1 MVYLFAGA
9 SRRGDIR
16 EHLQSL
22 ADNQFHLELKEL
34 DLELHHSHD
43 LSKTK
48 LWDDLYSE
56 IDQGKVDVLLWSPPC
71 NTFSRARHN
80 FKHGGPRPLRSA
92 AWPLGFPWLRTQD
105 QETAQT
111 ANFFVFQCLEAA
123 RRMHLQNKFFWGEHP
138 EDLGK
143 TKSGDTPASIWQLPV
158 VRELAELTSAACWP
172 IHQCIFGA
180 PSSKPTRLMSNLPSC
195 LQHGQQWPTF
205 DENCFY
211 SGPLGR
217 CPHEFHEPLLGFNVQ
232 LQKWNTAD
240 SAAYPAAMCRD
251 IALDVISALPLC
263 MALQGVHATVEQ
275 PTAPSTVQPTA
286 TLISCPPPAGQQ
298 QQQGERVEEVR
309 SSSSENQVTEQQ
321 ETETFDMKTSACM
334 GQPIVCRY
342 EHCKR
347 EFTDGFGLCSPGRWL
362 PGARNKLADAEA
374 VNHALEVQR
383 LLLDFLKEEVGD
395 LRTEAFRLALGH
407 HQCSPFDKDK
417 LQDLRRKIAAVLRP
431 GEEGPLLE
439 CPARQPFF
447 LHLLAESLKKLG
459 DPDWEILVQGE
470 ECFAKGVPVG
480 MEQELPRTPQVFRKR
495 EKFRQLDITEFQPD
509 MKNYSTA
516 EMSSEQLEDHFRKD
530 EQMGRMIPT
539 TLAEAKQEFGE
550 GAVLVAAMGAIQ
562 KPDNTIRP
570 LHDGTHGINLNNKI
584 RILDRLEVP
593 GPEEV
598 IELVAM
604 AAESKESAFCLSADI
619 AQAHR
624 CVLVRKKDW
633 GRLACRA
640 STDSRTLWL
649 NCVGTFGVSSAA
661 YWWTRLF
668 GCVGRWVLRILDRRW
683 SMQLAYVDDVH
694 ILCLG
699 PEKFTTLWLS
709 ILAYEVMGTPFSYRK
724 FKGGLAV
731 EYVGYQLQYD
741 RCVAGISAKRADWVI
756 QWINGVEQQG
766 WMVLGRS
773 FVEFTGRM
781 SFVARVVTWLKPFLA
796 PLFSWSAVL
805 ARGTVTR
812 VPAMVFITLR
822 FLREQLQVHG
832 HWVNAT
838 APWTAPRE
846 SFRTDAKCEKGRIVL
861 AGWCTS
867 AGVEDLKLAKWFCLE
882 VGPEQLPMLFKE
894 DGSSQ
899 WCSTAAEL
907 LASYVA
913 ALAFGH
919 LGQKGK
925 ATNLR
930 MAITGGTDNKANQGL
945 QDKNMSTKWP
955 LLAVHMQVSSELL
968 AGGTRMK
975 LRWRPREQ
983 NVPAD
988 AITNGDFSLFDLN
1001 KRVTISLADVP
1012 LDFFRTL
1019 CKARDEFVE
1028 LRESQVDLKLTE
1040 GKQTKRQRLSAKT
1053 AW

>member
-205 DENCFY
+205 DENGFY

-431 GEEGPLLE
+431 GEEGPS
-439 CPARQPFF
+439 F
-447 LHLLAESLKKLG
+447 
-459 DPDWEILVQGE
+459 
-470 ECFAKGVPVG
+470 G
-480 MEQELPRTPQVFRKR
+480 MP
-495 EKFRQLDITEFQPD
+495 
-509 MKNYSTA
+509 
-516 EMSSEQLEDHFRKD
+516 
-530 EQMGRMIPT
+530 
-539 TLAEAKQEFGE
+539 
-550 GAVLVAAMGAIQ
+550 
-562 KPDNTIRP
+562 
-570 LHDGTHGINLNNKI
+570 
-584 RILDRLEVP
+584 
-593 GPEEV
+593 
-598 IELVAM
+598 
-604 AAESKESAFCLSADI
+604 
-619 AQAHR
+619 
-624 CVLVRKKDW
+624 
-633 GRLACRA
+633 
-640 STDSRTLWL
+640 
-649 NCVGTFGVSSAA
+649 
-661 YWWTRLF
+661 
-668 GCVGRWVLRILDRRW
+668 
-683 SMQLAYVDDVH
+683 
-694 ILCLG
+694 
-699 PEKFTTLWLS
+699 
-709 ILAYEVMGTPFSYRK
+709 
-724 FKGGLAV
+724 
-731 EYVGYQLQYD
+731 
-741 RCVAGISAKRADWVI
+741 
-756 QWINGVEQQG
+756 
-766 WMVLGRS
+766 
-773 FVEFTGRM
+773 
-781 SFVARVVTWLKPFLA
+781 
-796 PLFSWSAVL
+796 
-805 ARGTVTR
+805 
-812 VPAMVFITLR
+812 
-822 FLREQLQVHG
+822 
-832 HWVNAT
+832 
-838 APWTAPRE
+838 
-846 SFRTDAKCEKGRIVL
+846 
-861 AGWCTS
+861 
-867 AGVEDLKLAKWFCLE
+867 
-882 VGPEQLPMLFKE
+882 
-894 DGSSQ
+894 
-899 WCSTAAEL
+899 
-907 LASYVA
+907 
-913 ALAFGH
+913 
-919 LGQKGK
+919 GK
-925 ATNLR
+925 ATVLSAPFSR
-930 MAITGGTDNKANQGL
+930 ILKEVGRPGLGDSGTGGGVL
-945 QDKNMSTKWP
+945 CERR
-955 LLAVHMQVSSELL
+955 SSWD
-968 AGGTRMK
+968 GTR
-975 LRWRPREQ
+975 
-983 NVPAD
+983 
-988 AITNGDFSLFDLN
+988 TS
-1001 KRVTISLADVP
+1001 
-1012 LDFFRTL
+1012 
-1019 CKARDEFVE
+1019 
-1028 LRESQVDLKLTE
+1028 
-1040 GKQTKRQRLSAKT
+1040 
-1053 AW
+1053 

>member
-205 DENCFY
+205 DENGFY

-347 EFTDGFGLCSPGRWL
+347 EFTDGFGFCSPGRWL

-724 FKGGLAV
+724 FKGALAV

-756 QWINGVEQQG
+756 QWISGVEQQG

-781 SFVARVVTWLKPFLA
+781 SFVARVVTWLKPLLA
-796 PLFSWSAVL
+796 PLFS
-805 ARGTVTR
+805 
-812 VPAMVFITLR
+812 
-822 FLREQLQVHG
+822 
-832 HWVNAT
+832 
-838 APWTAPRE
+838 
-846 SFRTDAKCEKGRIVL
+846 
-861 AGWCTS
+861 
-867 AGVEDLKLAKWFCLE
+867 
-882 VGPEQLPMLFKE
+882 
-894 DGSSQ
+894 
-899 WCSTAAEL
+899 
-907 LASYVA
+907 
-913 ALAFGH
+913 
-919 LGQKGK
+919 
-925 ATNLR
+925 
-930 MAITGGTDNKANQGL
+930 
-945 QDKNMSTKWP
+945 
-955 LLAVHMQVSSELL
+955 
-968 AGGTRMK
+968 
-975 LRWRPREQ
+975 
-983 NVPAD
+983 
-988 AITNGDFSLFDLN
+988 
-1001 KRVTISLADVP
+1001 
-1012 LDFFRTL
+1012 
-1019 CKARDEFVE
+1019 
-1028 LRESQVDLKLTE
+1028 
-1040 GKQTKRQRLSAKT
+1040 
-1053 AW
+1053 